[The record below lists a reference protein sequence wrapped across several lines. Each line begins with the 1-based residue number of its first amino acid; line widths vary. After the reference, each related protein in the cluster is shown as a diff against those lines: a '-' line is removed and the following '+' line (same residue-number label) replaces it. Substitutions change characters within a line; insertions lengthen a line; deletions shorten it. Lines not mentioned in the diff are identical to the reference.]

1 MKKKLLLLY
10 PGEFYSINWGRFIE
24 LKPHMVY
31 VYSFLKDFFD
41 VTVIDLEN
49 EFSRPKTDKERRLF
63 KKNAL
68 KRILSID
75 ADYVA
80 ISCWSSL
87 NYLSSKYFA
96 TKIKD
101 EKPHIKIIVGG
112 YHPTFLPE
120 DFEYKNS
127 PFDYVM
133 KGEIH
138 NLFKI
143 LHHEKYSKT
152 ETMEIE
158 PDFLSYPYYTTQKTV
173 GIFLGT
179 GCPFK
184 CSFCMEYKKKWSGYP
199 VGKAIDLISKIEKEI
214 SPNYIAIFDA
224 CFGVDK
230 NWRKELLSEL
240 VRKNIQCYFWLE
252 TRVDLI
258 DEEDLELM
266 ARLNFKIDF
275 GIDSFSK
282 TMLSIMNKTNNP
294 DSYLKKF
301 IAISK
306 KCNEFK
312 ILHDVFLIFNHPGES
327 KKTYEEHRKFFEDQV
342 VTELKGGYLRIMY
355 QRYSFFP
362 GSYVFNHADDY
373 QNKYGFNIFYPQWW
387 KEEEDH
393 FIISRSV
400 TPSIDEKGNPFFV
413 PLKEVKKEIK
423 SFNIMSR
430 EKNLWEKLHSFNL

>member
-10 PGEFYSINWGRFIE
+10 PGEFYSMSWGRFIE

-96 TKIKD
+96 TKIKH

-138 NLFKI
+138 NILKI
-143 LHHEKYSKT
+143 FDYEKYSKI
-152 ETMEIE
+152 ETHEIK
-158 PDFLSYPYYTTQKTV
+158 PDFLTYPYYNAQKTV

-184 CSFCMEYKKKWSGYP
+184 CSFCMEYKKKWTGYP
-199 VGKAIDLISKIEKEI
+199 VVESTELISKIDKEI
-214 SPNYIAIFDA
+214 SPKYIAIFDA

-230 NWRKELLSEL
+230 NWRKELLREL
-240 VRKNIQCYFWLE
+240 VRKNIQCYFWVE

-301 IAISK
+301 ITISK
-306 KCNEFK
+306 KCNELK

-327 KKTYEEHRKFFEDQV
+327 KKTYEEYRKFFEDQV
-342 VTELKGGYLRIMY
+342 VTELKEGHLRIMY

>member
-96 TKIKD
+96 TKIKH

-138 NLFKI
+138 NILKI
-143 LHHEKYSKT
+143 FDYEKYSKI
-152 ETMEIE
+152 ETHEIK
-158 PDFLSYPYYTTQKTV
+158 PDFLTYPYYNAQKTV

-184 CSFCMEYKKKWSGYP
+184 CSFCMEYKKKWTGYP
-199 VGKAIDLISKIEKEI
+199 VVESTELISKIDKEI
-214 SPNYIAIFDA
+214 SPKYIAIFDA

-230 NWRKELLSEL
+230 NWRKELLREL
-240 VRKNIQCYFWLE
+240 VRKNIQCYFWVE

-301 IAISK
+301 ITISK
-306 KCNEFK
+306 KCNELK

-327 KKTYEEHRKFFEDQV
+327 KKTYEEYRKFFEDQV
-342 VTELKGGYLRIMY
+342 VTELKEGHLRIMY

-413 PLKEVKKEIK
+413 PLKEVKKGIK

>member
-10 PGEFYSINWGRFIE
+10 PGEFYSMSWGRFIE

-68 KRILSID
+68 KRVLSID
-75 ADYVA
+75 ADFIA

-101 EKPHIKIIVGG
+101 EKPHVKIIVGG
-112 YHPTFLPE
+112 YHPTFLPQ

-127 PFDYVM
+127 PFDYVI

-199 VGKAIDLISKIEKEI
+199 VGKAIDLISKIEREI
-214 SPNYIAIFDA
+214 SPKYIAIFDA

-266 ARLNFKIDF
+266 ARLNFKMDF

-413 PLKEVKKEIK
+413 PLKEVKKGVK
-423 SFNIMSR
+423 NFNIMSR
-430 EKNLWEKLHSFNL
+430 EKNLWEKLHSFTL

>member
-10 PGEFYSINWGRFIE
+10 PGEFYSMSWGRFIE

-96 TKIKD
+96 TKIKH

-138 NLFKI
+138 NILKI
-143 LHHEKYSKT
+143 FDYEKYSKI
-152 ETMEIE
+152 ETHEIK
-158 PDFLSYPYYTTQKTV
+158 PDFLTYPYYNAQKTV

-184 CSFCMEYKKKWSGYP
+184 CSFCMEYKKKWTGYP
-199 VGKAIDLISKIEKEI
+199 VVESTELISKIDKEI
-214 SPNYIAIFDA
+214 SPKYIAIFDA

-230 NWRKELLSEL
+230 NWRKELLREL
-240 VRKNIQCYFWLE
+240 VRKNIQCYFWVE

-301 IAISK
+301 ITISK
-306 KCNEFK
+306 KCNELK

-327 KKTYEEHRKFFEDQV
+327 KKTYEEYRKFFEDQV
-342 VTELKGGYLRIMY
+342 VTELKGGHLRIMY

-423 SFNIMSR
+423 DFNIMSR